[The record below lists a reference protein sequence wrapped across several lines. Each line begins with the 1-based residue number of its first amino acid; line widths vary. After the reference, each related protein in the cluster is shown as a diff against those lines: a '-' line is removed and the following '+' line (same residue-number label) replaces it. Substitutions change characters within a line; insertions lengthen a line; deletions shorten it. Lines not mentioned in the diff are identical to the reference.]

1 LPKNVDTPVNKK
13 LLLGRNEETVNSQ
26 AQSIKVKLIT
36 NVEWKVISD
45 SSWCTVSPIEGDG
58 ISQNDTVIVTVS
70 VTANESSRSR

>member
-26 AQSIKVKLIT
+26 AQSIEVKLIT

-45 SSWCTVSPIEGDG
+45 SSWCTASPIEGDG

-70 VTANESSRSR
+70 VTDNESSRLR